1 MEIFQMMKTKDLHVV
16 DPTTMDLPKVF
27 NMLHTLIGTWDLV
40 PQHFIWFKS
49 LFCNLY
55 INKVLI

>member
-1 MEIFQMMKTKDLHVV
+1 
-16 DPTTMDLPKVF
+16 
-27 NMLHTLIGTWDLV
+27 MLHTLIGTWDLV